1 MEIVFKNVSYL
12 ELNKINLSF
21 PNGKVIGVNDFRI
34 IELLSGNKKLTG
46 KISYD
51 KEVLSNKNRLNI
63 VKQICY
69 IDKKFNNKF
78 SLNTVY
84 EYMNYLIYY
93 NKLNIKDPMKKIVDS
108 LRIVGLSK
116 KYLERDISTLS
127 KSEVKLF
134 QVALALLSNPKVILL
149 DNFYDV
155 FDLKT
160 FKRIMRVFN
169 QLSEKY
175 NISVIIYSKNMDFLY
190 KYVKYVILFSD
201 NKLLMC
207 GDSKEVFQND
217 EVISKIDV
225 PDIIKFVMLAK
236 GKNISL
242 DYHRDI
248 RDLIKDIYKHV

>member
-21 PNGKVIGVNDFRI
+21 PNGKVIGVNDYRI
-34 IELLSGNKKLTG
+34 LELLKGYEKFSG
-46 KISYD
+46 KIIYGED
-51 KEVLSNKNRLNI
+51 TLSNKNKVSI
-63 VKQICY
+63 VKEISY
-69 IDKKFNNKF
+69 VPKHFINKF
-78 SLNTVY
+78 FLNTVY
-84 EYMNYLIYY
+84 QYMNYLIYY

-116 KYLERDISTLS
+116 KYLEREIDTLS

-134 QVALALLSNPKVILL
+134 QIAVALLFNPKVILL
-149 DNFYDV
+149 DDFYDV

-160 FKRIMRVFN
+160 FKRIMRVFT

-175 NISVIIYSKNMDFLY
+175 NISIIIYSKNMDFLY
-190 KYVKYVILFSD
+190 KYTKYVVLFSD
-201 NKLLMC
+201 NKFLIE
-207 GDSKEVFQND
+207 GETKEVFQN
-217 EVISKIDV
+217 EKVINEIDV
-225 PDIIKFVMLAK
+225 PDIIKFVSLAK
-236 GKNISL
+236 KKNVSL